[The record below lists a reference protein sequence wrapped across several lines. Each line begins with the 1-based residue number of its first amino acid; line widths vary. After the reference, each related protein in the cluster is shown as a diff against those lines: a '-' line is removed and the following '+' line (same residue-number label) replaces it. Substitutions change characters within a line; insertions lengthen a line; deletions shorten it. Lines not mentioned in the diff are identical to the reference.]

1 MVQVVSKRDE
11 FAKDRT
17 ILREKLKQVLKEPPM
32 LAQVYADH
40 VLPCRELIFL

>member
-17 ILREKLKQVLKEPPM
+17 ILREKLKQFLKEPPM